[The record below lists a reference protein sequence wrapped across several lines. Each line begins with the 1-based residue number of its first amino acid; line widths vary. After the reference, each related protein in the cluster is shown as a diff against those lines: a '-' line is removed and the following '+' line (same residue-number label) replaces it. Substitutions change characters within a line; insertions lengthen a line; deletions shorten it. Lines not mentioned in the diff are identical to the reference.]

1 MARSSYKNKFDRG
14 LYTLGIIAVYR
25 LASYIPIPG
34 LDLAVISQFYNN
46 NSSIL
51 GIFNNIS
58 GGSVARMSIMSL
70 NLMPYV
76 SASIIMQLLTAVI
89 PEWRELKK
97 DSFQRRKI
105 NRYSRVLA
113 LGISLVQATG
123 ILIGLENLP
132 GLVLQHGLLFK
143 ITTILSIVSSSL
155 VVMWLSER
163 ISERGIGN
171 GSSIIIFTGITCT
184 AVPAGIAFI
193 RNFLTGKCGLEI
205 FLFSLALLL
214 LFSGVIIFCESVRYL
229 VPIFFK
235 KSVLSSSQRFSMDI
249 SSSYVPVKINPAG
262 VLPVM
267 FADSMMV
274 VPAIIMK
281 LLGSWFNI
289 QPGLLSDIIMLILKS
304 ILILFFCIFCLSFT
318 MNPEDISDNL
328 RSRNACVPYVYEGSR
343 TSRFFEVILNR
354 ISAIG
359 CIYMCFVAATPEL
372 LTILVPSLKGGIISG
387 TSLLILIG
395 ISLEIYSRMA
405 PEPRK

>member
-1 MARSSYKNKFDRG
+1 
-14 LYTLGIIAVYR
+14 
-25 LASYIPIPG
+25 
-34 LDLAVISQFYNN
+34 
-46 NSSIL
+46 
-51 GIFNNIS
+51 
-58 GGSVARMSIMSL
+58 
-70 NLMPYV
+70 
-76 SASIIMQLLTAVI
+76 
-89 PEWRELKK
+89 
-97 DSFQRRKI
+97 
-105 NRYSRVLA
+105 
-113 LGISLVQATG
+113 
-123 ILIGLENLP
+123 
-132 GLVLQHGLLFK
+132 
-143 ITTILSIVSSSL
+143 
-155 VVMWLSER
+155 
-163 ISERGIGN
+163 
-171 GSSIIIFTGITCT
+171 
-184 AVPAGIAFI
+184 
-193 RNFLTGKCGLEI
+193 
-205 FLFSLALLL
+205 
-214 LFSGVIIFCESVRYL
+214 
-229 VPIFFK
+229 
-235 KSVLSSSQRFSMDI
+235 MDI

>member
-1 MARSSYKNKFDRG
+1 MVRGGYKNKFDRG

-25 LASYIPIPG
+25 LGSYIPIPG
-34 LDLAVISQFYNN
+34 LDLSVISQFYNN

-113 LGISLVQATG
+113 LGISIVQATG

-132 GLVLQHGLLFK
+132 GLVLNHGPIFR
-143 ITTILSIVSSSL
+143 ITTILSIVSASL

-184 AVPAGIAFI
+184 AIPAGLSLI
-193 RNFLTGKCGLEI
+193 RSFFVGQYPLNYFLL
-205 FLFSLALLL
+205 SLLL
-214 LFSGVIIFCESVRYL
+214 VIIFSAVIVFCESIRYL
-229 VPIFFK
+229 VPVFFK
-235 KSVLSSSQRFSMDI
+235 KSVLGSSQKFAIDI

-274 VPAIIMK
+274 IPAIIMK
-281 LLGSWFNI
+281 LLGSWFGLK
-289 QPGLLSDIIMLILKS
+289 QGLLSSIIMLMLKS
-304 ILILFFCIFCLSFT
+304 GLILFFCIFCLSFT
-318 MNPEDISDNL
+318 MNPEDVSDNL
-328 RSRNACVPYVYEGSR
+328 RSRNACVPNIYEGTR
-343 TSRFFEVILNR
+343 TSSFFEGILNR
-354 ISAIG
+354 ISSIG

-372 LTILVPSLKGGIISG
+372 LTILIPSLKGRLISG

-395 ISLEIYSRMA
+395 ISLEIYGRMA
-405 PEPRK
+405 PEPSK